1 MIKMIRN
8 LLKRTNICSEN
19 KDIIYLTREEYK
31 KYVYKLTKESFL
43 KSGHLL
49 WIEKGNKEMN
59 KKMNK
64 EDLKQEIISTSYY
77 LTEALLDENIED
89 IDFLRV
95 KLNNLTEVYKNELM
109 K

>member
-1 MIKMIRN
+1 MN
-8 LLKRTNICSEN
+8 E
-19 KDIIYLTREEYK
+19 LT
-31 KYVYKLTKESFL
+31 
-43 KSGHLL
+43 
-49 WIEKGNKEMN
+49 
-59 KKMNK
+59 NK

-95 KLNNLTEVYKNELM
+95 KLNNLTEVYKNKLT